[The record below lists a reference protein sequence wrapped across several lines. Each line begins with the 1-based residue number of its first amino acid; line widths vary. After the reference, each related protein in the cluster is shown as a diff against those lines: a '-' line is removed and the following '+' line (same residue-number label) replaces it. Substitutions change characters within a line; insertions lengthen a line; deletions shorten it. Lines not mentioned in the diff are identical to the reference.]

1 MFGGGTVVTEPVAKQ
16 TNSAAPDREAATD
29 DTLAQIRESLRGLRF
44 GSVNIIVQDG
54 VIIQIDRTEKRRLRT
69 NRNNP

>member
-1 MFGGGTVVTEPVAKQ
+1 MFGGGTVVTEPVTSQ
-16 TNSAAPDREAATD
+16 TNSFAADRDATED
-29 DTLAQIRESLRGLRF
+29 ALAQIRESLRGLRF

-69 NRNNP
+69 NRTNS